1 MRNSFILG
9 GGSRPEDVVSG
20 TPRGLYAAVL
30 GGGQVNPATGD
41 FVFGV
46 AEGYLIED
54 GKITAPVR
62 GANLIGNGPNILAAI
77 DAVADDVEIRDGV
90 CGKEGQGAPVSN
102 GSPTLR
108 IARMTVGAPVADLEA
123 LCRAAVEAAAA
134 DEQVEAFAEET
145 RRAQVRVRDAEVESF
160 TSAETRGVRVR
171 VIADGRLGYAYAADP
186 DENGVRA
193 LVVAARDSAG
203 FAEPDAGNV
212 LPELGEVDEIP
223 GLYREETA
231 GLDPDRRVPMALD
244 AERAATGSQAEV
256 RRVES
261 AGYGDAVTRMAVAST
276 RGGPVGFG
284 RTDCWAYAVA
294 LAERDGEVQTGFAYR
309 LARSPDDLD
318 PAEAG
323 SEAAERAARLLG
335 GTKPATEH
343 LPVVLDPVAATGFLG
358 VLAGSLSAESV
369 LKGRSLLADRVG
381 DRVGSAATVVD
392 DARLAIGPAV
402 APVDDEGVRTGRT
415 PLVEGGALRGFL
427 HNTSTAARTGNGARS
442 TGNAGRGTYR
452 TPPAV
457 RPTNLYLVPGETR
470 ARRPP
475 DPGRSGGLRP
485 GRHRAALGRESR
497 VGRVLGEA
505 TGIRWRTGRSASRCG
520 R

>member
-1 MRNSFILG
+1 M
-9 GGSRPEDVVSG
+9 
-20 TPRGLYAAVL
+20 
-30 GGGQVNPATGD
+30 
-41 FVFGV
+41 
-46 AEGYLIED
+46 
-54 GKITAPVR
+54 
-62 GANLIGNGPNILAAI
+62 
-77 DAVADDVEIRDGV
+77 
-90 CGKEGQGAPVSN
+90 
-102 GSPTLR
+102 
-108 IARMTVGAPVADLEA
+108 
-123 LCRAAVEAAAA
+123 
-134 DEQVEAFAEET
+134 
-145 RRAQVRVRDAEVESF
+145 
-160 TSAETRGVRVR
+160 
-171 VIADGRLGYAYAADP
+171 
-186 DENGVRA
+186 
-193 LVVAARDSAG
+193 
-203 FAEPDAGNV
+203 
-212 LPELGEVDEIP
+212 DEIP

-335 GTKPATEH
+335 GTAGHRAPAGRPRPGGGH
-343 LPVVLDPVAATGFLG
+343 RVPRR
-358 VLAGSLSAESV
+358 AG
-369 LKGRSLLADRVG
+369 
-381 DRVGSAATVVD
+381 
-392 DARLAIGPAV
+392 RLAVGRIGPQGPI
-402 APVDDEGVRTGRT
+402 APRRPGRRPGGERGGHGGGRRPPSDRAGGGPGGRRGRAPDEPARGGRR
-415 PLVEGGALRGFL
+415 AAGFL

-457 RPTNLYLVPGETR
+457 RPANLYLVPGETR
-470 ARRPP
+470 LADLLTRA
-475 DPGRSGGLRP
+475 GRAVYVQDVTGLHSGANPVSG
-485 GRHRAALGRESR
+485 EFS
-497 VGRVLGEA
+497 VGA
-505 TGIRWRTGRSASRCG
+505 TGIGWRTGRSASRCG